1 MVRTNSPSVWSLVW
15 RRRTENYGNLKSVM
29 LLKITIAGGL
39 QSQKDPVM
47 KERQR
52 VPFADVLRPAAKS
65 VTLL

>member
-1 MVRTNSPSVWSLVW
+1 
-15 RRRTENYGNLKSVM
+15 M

-39 QSQKDPVM
+39 QSQKDAVM